1 MVRSTR
7 RTGFTLI
14 ELLVVIAIIAIL
26 IGLLVPAVQKVREA
40 ADRTQCVNNLKQI
53 ALAAHNYHD
62 TFKKLPPGYLGTYP
76 NPAGIPDNPPAYT
89 HNDYQNIGVLA
100 QLLPYVE
107 QKNIYNQM
115 TASVSTTYFRIDVT
129 GGYWIGNGGLRAA
142 ANYSVPIFLC
152 PSDSPQTATA
162 GAFSRI
168 HMYYDPSN
176 GFLTLTGGYLAGTAG
191 TIGKTN
197 YLGVAGY
204 FGQAYSGYQGIFG
217 NRTAVR
223 LTQISDGTSNTLMFG
238 EALGGP
244 PNGPNQRLFCYSW
257 MGPGCLPTAWGLP
270 ENCDWYTFG
279 SQHTA
284 VVNFAFGDGS
294 VRNLRKGLTG
304 GGDYNTYIFM
314 SGYRDGVVTDND
326 SISN

>member
-40 ADRTQCVNNLKQI
+40 ADRTQCINNLKQI
-53 ALAAHNYHD
+53 GLAAHNYHD
-62 TFKKLPPGYLGTYP
+62 TFKRLPPGYLATYP
-76 NPAGIPDNPPAYT
+76 NPADPPSTAF
-89 HNDYQNIGVLA
+89 QNMGVLVH
-100 QLLPYVE
+100 LLPYVE

-115 TASVSTTYFRIDVT
+115 IASVPSSYFKLDGVGI
-129 GGYWIGNGGLRAA
+129 YWINIGGLRAA
-142 ANYSVPIFLC
+142 ANYSVPVYLC
-152 PSDSPQTATA
+152 PSDSPQEAKA

-168 HMYYDPSN
+168 HMWYNSAT
-176 GFLTLTGGYLAGTAG
+176 GFLTLSGGYLAGTAP

-223 LTQISDGTSNTLMFG
+223 LTQIGDGTSNTLMFG

-244 PNGPNQRLFCYSW
+244 PSGPTARLFAYSW
-257 MGPGCLPTAWGLP
+257 TGPGALPTAWGLP
-270 ENCDWYTFG
+270 EQSDWYTFG

-284 VVNFAFGDGS
+284 LVHFAFGDGS
-294 VRNLRKGLTG
+294 VRGLRKGLTS
-304 GGDYNTYIFM
+304 GGDYNTYIYL
-314 SGYRDGVVTDND
+314 SGYQDGFVTDSD
-326 SISN
+326 SVVN

>member
-53 ALAAHNYHD
+53 GLAAHNYHD
-62 TFKKLPPGYLGTYP
+62 TFKKLPPGYLGPYP
-76 NPAGIPDNPPAYT
+76 GAADPPTTAV
-89 HNDYQNIGVLA
+89 QNMGVLVH
-100 QLLPYVE
+100 LLPYVE
-107 QKNIYNQM
+107 QKNIYTQM
-115 TASVSTTYFRIDVT
+115 TNSAPPSYFQINGV
-129 GGYWIGNGGLRAA
+129 GSYWINNAGLRTA

-168 HMYYDPSN
+168 HMWYDPST
-176 GFLTLTGGYLAGTAG
+176 GFLTLSGGYLAGTAP

-244 PNGPNQRLFCYSW
+244 PSGPTARLFCYSW
-257 MGPGCLPTAWGLP
+257 AGPGALPTAWGLP
-270 ENCDWYTFG
+270 ENSDWYTFG

-284 VVNFAFGDGS
+284 LVQFCFGDGS
-294 VRNLRKGLTG
+294 VRGLRKGLTSG
-304 GGDYNTYIFM
+304 TDYNTYIYL
-314 SGYRDGVVTDND
+314 SGYRDGAVTDTD
-326 SISN
+326 SVAN